1 MAPRAL
7 VTGAGGF
14 VGANLCRR
22 LLRDGHEV
30 HAAVRPG
37 ADAWRL
43 EAIRRDIAIHELDL
57 RDAAAL
63 RATLDSARADWLFH
77 LAAHGAYSWQTDG
90 TAILTTNTVASA
102 QLVDLACARG
112 FEAFVQ
118 AGSASEYGS
127 KDRPAHEPERVDPK
141 SAYAVSKAAATQ
153 YARAAALDRG
163 AHVVTL
169 RLCSAYGPWEE
180 PHRLMPTLATLGLA
194 RRLPPFADPRTALDF
209 VFVDDVCE
217 AFVRTARATHLE
229 RGTVLNVGSGA
240 QTSLAEL
247 VELARS
253 ELAIAERPRWSTMA
267 ARTWDTTAWAA
278 DCTLIR
284 RRLGWRP
291 RWSVADGFRVLV
303 DWLTRDPS
311 RRARY
316 ADAHDV
322 QLDLEAF
329 PPREPIS
336 PCAQEQLL

>member
-22 LLRDGHEV
+22 LLRDGHAV
-30 HAAVRPG
+30 HAVVRPG
-37 ADAWRL
+37 GNAWRL
-43 EAIRRDIAIHELDL
+43 EAIRPEIEIHELDL

-63 RATLDSARADWLFH
+63 RATLDTTRPDWLFH
-77 LAAHGAYSWQTDG
+77 LAAHGAYAWQTESA
-90 TAILTTNTVASA
+90 AIFTTNAVASA
-102 QLVDLACARG
+102 QLVDMACERG

-127 KDRPAHEPERVDPK
+127 RDHPAREPERVDPT

-153 YARAAALDRG
+153 YARAVALDRG
-163 AHVVTL
+163 AHLVTL

-180 PHRLMPTLATLGLA
+180 PNRLMPTLATFGLA

-217 AFVRTARATHLE
+217 AFVRTARATELAP
-229 RGTVLNVGSGA
+229 GTVLNVGGGT

-247 VELARS
+247 VDLARR
-253 ELAIAERPRWSTMA
+253 ELGIDERPRWSTMA

-278 DCTLIR
+278 DCTRIR
-284 RRLGWRP
+284 LELGWRP
-291 RWSVADGFRVLV
+291 RWSVPDGFRRLV
-303 DWLTRDPS
+303 DWIRQDPAVH
-311 RRARY
+311 ARY
-316 ADAHDV
+316 ANTAAMQPDEEV
-322 QLDLEAF
+322 SS
-329 PPREPIS
+329 REPGKQ
-336 PCAQEQLL
+336 PCAQGQLL